1 MDKRLIPKVSIIVPI
16 YNTEKY
22 LEKCINSILKQS
34 FDDFELLLVDDG
46 STDNSG
52 KMCDVYASMDKRI
65 ITFHK
70 ENGGVSSARNVGL
83 KHAKGEWIT
92 FVDSDD
98 EITIDYLECLYAT
111 DGVDLVVAG
120 SRLPDGTTLMYDCKS
135 VTEILDVGNH
145 PAYLDTQLCKSYFR
159 IISSKLFKKSI
170 VYKNNLQ
177 FNSKLRLAEDSC
189 FIFQYLQYV
198 KSIRF
203 IPYSIYF
210 YNMNDEEQFR
220 KYPLNPLQYR
230 MHTLYLLDVINKL
243 GKCLNYK
250 LKLTTSSI
258 LKSFRHSA
266 FVYFLDIK
274 SYASFKEHCKLFR
287 KNKCVYYDDSKI
299 KEKIETYAIYYFPR
313 LVYLYLEKYR

>member
-34 FDDFELLLVDDG
+34 FSDFELLLVDDG

-52 KMCDVYASMDKRI
+52 KICDVYASMDKRI

-98 EITIDYLECLYAT
+98 EIAVNYLECLYTT
-111 DGVDLVVAG
+111 DEVDFVVADTE
-120 SRLPDGTTLMYDCKS
+120 LPDGTTLMPDPKP
-135 VTEILDVGNH
+135 VTEILEINSH
-145 PAYLDTQLCKSYFR
+145 QAYLETQFSKMYFW
-159 IISSKLFKKSI
+159 IMASKLFKKRI
-170 VYKNNLQ
+170 IHENTLL
-177 FNSKLRLAEDSC
+177 FNSKLRISEDSC
-189 FIFQYLQYV
+189 FIFQYLQYA
-198 KSIRF
+198 KNIKF
-203 IPYSIYF
+203 ILCPIYF
-210 YNMNDEEQFR
+210 YNTNYEEQSR
-220 KYPLNPLQYR
+220 KYPLDPSQYQI
-230 MHTLYLLDVINKL
+230 HISYYLDILERLK
-243 GKCLNYK
+243 KCFNYK
-250 LKLTTSSI
+250 FELTISTV
-258 LKSFRHSA
+258 KVAFRHFG
-266 FVYFLDIK
+266 FVYFCGINTYPD
-274 SYASFKEHCKLFR
+274 FKKCCKQFR
-287 KNKCVYYDDSKI
+287 KNKCIYYDNSKI